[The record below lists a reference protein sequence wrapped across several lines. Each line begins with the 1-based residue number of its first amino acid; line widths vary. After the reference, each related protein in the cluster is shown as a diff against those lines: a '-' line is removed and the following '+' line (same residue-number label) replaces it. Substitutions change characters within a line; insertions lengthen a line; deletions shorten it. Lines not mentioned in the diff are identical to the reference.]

1 MHCLAW
7 SRRSR
12 HGYQPS
18 SGRRFEQSV
27 GGDGSCLGQGR
38 LSLSFRRVSYD
49 VEELIEIIR
58 AAAELTLRLW

>member
-1 MHCLAW
+1 MVTNPRPDAVLN
-7 SRRSR
+7 R
-12 HGYQPS
+12 
-18 SGRRFEQSV
+18 V

-58 AAAELTLRLW
+58 VAAELTLRLW